1 MAVLELPF
9 SNAWIASQTAS
20 KLPANSVLH
29 LGIQNSLRF
38 WNFYETPESVAC
50 FSNTG
55 GFGID
60 GNMSSAIGA
69 ALTAPEKIIFW
80 VLGDLAFFYDL
91 NSLGNKNVS
100 KNLRILLVN
109 NGKGT

>member
-38 WNFYETPESVAC
+38 WNFYETPECVAC

-60 GNMSSAIGA
+60 GSMNN
-69 ALTAPEKIIFW
+69 TAQVMYDRLYDRIF
-80 VLGDLAFFYDL
+80 D
-91 NSLGNKNVS
+91 NSK
-100 KNLRILLVN
+100 LLSTFVN
-109 NGKGT
+109 FSLQAGI